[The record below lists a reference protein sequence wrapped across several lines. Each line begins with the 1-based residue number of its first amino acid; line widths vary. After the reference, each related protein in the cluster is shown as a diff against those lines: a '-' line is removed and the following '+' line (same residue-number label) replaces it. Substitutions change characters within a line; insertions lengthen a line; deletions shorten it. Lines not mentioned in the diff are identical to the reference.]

1 MQGYGSVVSDFHD
14 THQRCTAQELVSA
27 KTETQGPK
35 QRSLQLDPGV

>member
-1 MQGYGSVVSDFHD
+1 MVQLFLIFMIHISA
-14 THQRCTAQELVSA
+14 AQLVVSA